1 MALDTRAQLIE
12 VATIA
17 FARDGIASTSLRA
30 IAKEAGV
37 SPALVVHHFG
47 SREKLIEDC
56 IIKAL
61 GLWVSEK
68 QEFVDVSLSTALA
81 KWQGAIA
88 EHGAKL
94 QFFRQVLI
102 AGGEPANILFSRMV
116 KESEM
121 MIQAQIDK
129 GQMRK
134 AENIPD
140 LALLMTLHGLAPL
153 IMQDQVNNHLGGNFL
168 EPELG
173 SRLAGANLEIY
184 RRGIYKNT
192 EDKALKKK
200 KKKAGK
206 K

>member
-1 MALDTRAQLIE
+1 VQLIE
-12 VATIA
+12 VATSA
-17 FARDGIASTSLRA
+17 FARDGIAATSLRA